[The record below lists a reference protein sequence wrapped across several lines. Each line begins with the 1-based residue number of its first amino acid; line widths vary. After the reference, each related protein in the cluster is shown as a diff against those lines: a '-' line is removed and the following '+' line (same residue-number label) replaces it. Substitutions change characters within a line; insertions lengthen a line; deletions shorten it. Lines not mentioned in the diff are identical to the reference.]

1 MTCPVNAAI
10 CEQHCAGENCTVIRA
25 MTKKGGNVLAKSSRG
40 DHGIN
45 FERKRTK
52 PNSGGWSVGRV
63 NKGLS
68 MMTLCAIPIAL
79 AY

>member
-1 MTCPVNAAI
+1 MTCPVDAEI
-10 CEQHCAGENCTVIRA
+10 CEQHCAAENCTVTRA
-25 MTKKGGNVLAKSSRG
+25 ATKKGGHVLSKSSKG

-52 PNSGGWSVGRV
+52 PNSGVWSVGRL
-63 NKGLS
+63 NEDLS
-68 MMTLCAIPIAL
+68 MMTFCAIAIAL